1 MPTGP
6 IGAEDKKPINNPF
19 IMIYTINYILVEH
32 PVCQQGKNY
41 KVSFFIVK
49 SPSQLHKDSIKIL
62 EYDTNGIK
70 PSLRLSI
77 FNLIGSS
84 SAV

>member
-1 MPTGP
+1 
-6 IGAEDKKPINNPF
+6 
-19 IMIYTINYILVEH
+19 MIYTINYILVEH
-32 PVCQQGKNY
+32 PVCQQGKTIRFH
-41 KVSFFIVK
+41 FFIVK

-62 EYDTNGIK
+62 EYDTNAVK

-84 SAV
+84 SVV

>member
-1 MPTGP
+1 
-6 IGAEDKKPINNPF
+6 
-19 IMIYTINYILVEH
+19 MIYTINYILVEH

-62 EYDTNGIK
+62 EYDTNAVK

-77 FNLIGSS
+77 FNLIESS

>member
-1 MPTGP
+1 
-6 IGAEDKKPINNPF
+6 
-19 IMIYTINYILVEH
+19 MIYTINYILVEH

-62 EYDTNGIK
+62 EYDTNAVK